1 MKRIVTTLLISFM
14 LVSLMAYA
22 FRVNAQIITA
32 GIKGGVNLSKVNGT
46 SSGST
51 IRFREN
57 EYRATGLVG
66 GAFVRFGN
74 SLYIQPE
81 ALLSRKGG
89 RLESADPAS
98 TNARLDLR
106 FTNLD
111 VPVLVGIKIGDV
123 LRLNAGPMASFNL
136 GEGNVRQQ
144 LTNWYAG
151 LNQSP
156 SPSETIRKALVGYQA
171 GVGFDFGN
179 LNLDLRYEGAFSE
192 IIRSS
197 GSTSGLNIRSNLYQ
211 ATLGY
216 ALF

>member
-1 MKRIVTTLLISFM
+1 MKRIITTLLISFM

-22 FRVNAQIITA
+22 FRVNAQFITA
-32 GIKGGVNLSKVNGT
+32 GIKGGVNLSTVNGT

-51 IRFREN
+51 FRFRDT

-66 GAFVRFGN
+66 GVFVRFGN
-74 SLYIQPE
+74 SLYVQPE

-89 RLESADPAS
+89 RLENEGPTTSNP
-98 TNARLDLR
+98 RLDLR

-136 GEGNVRQQ
+136 GEGNLREQ
-144 LTNWYAG
+144 LTNWYG
-151 LNQSP
+151 GVQS
-156 SPSETIRKALVGYQA
+156 SSETIRKALVGYQA

-179 LNLDLRYEGAFSE
+179 LNLDLRYEGAFSD
-192 IIRSS
+192 IIRSTN
-197 GSTSGLNIRSNLYQ
+197 STSGLNVRSNLYQ